1 MTKYKI
7 LAVKT
12 TKPSRVFMAKGKL
25 RVGEMRFRFNMDNY
39 RVDLVDEEGS
49 VVRTSGVS
57 STPIL
62 EGVELLRYVTLLN
75 QSHGEE
81 VYVEIDE
88 KTI

>member
-1 MTKYKI
+1 MGRNRI

-25 RVGEMRFRFNMDNY
+25 RVGEMRFRFNVDNY
-39 RVDLVDEEGS
+39 RVDLVDEECS
-49 VVRTSGVS
+49 VVRTSEVS
-57 STPIL
+57 SITRL
-62 EGVELLRYVTLLN
+62 EGAELLRYVTLLN
-75 QSHGEE
+75 QRQGEE